1 MKKKYNTKLNK
12 IFYKYSSIDLYKYSS
27 MSLITNIKF
36 FIFGGSIMVGTNYL
50 LEKYNNGPALT
61 AYLYCAPT
69 IYMVVMYM
77 IYKTRG
83 LNGYYTF
90 IVHSLINYV
99 ANVLIIIALM
109 FLIKYMPGKMLETS
123 FIVSIL
129 FTLYSIYYFLSIY
142 KLDFKP

>member
-1 MKKKYNTKLNK
+1 M
-12 IFYKYSSIDLYKYSS
+12 DLY
-27 MSLITNIKF
+27 TNIKY
-36 FIFGGSIMVGTNYL
+36 FILGGSLMVGTNYL
-50 LEKYNNGPALT
+50 LEKYHNGPALT

-69 IYMVVMYM
+69 IYLVVMYM
-77 IYKTRG
+77 IYKSRG

-99 ANVLIIIALM
+99 ANVVIIIALM
-109 FLIKYMPGKMLETS
+109 FLIKCMPTNMFKSS

-129 FTLYSIYYFLSIY
+129 FISYSIYYFLNIY

>member
-1 MKKKYNTKLNK
+1 MDLN
-12 IFYKYSSIDLYKYSS
+12 
-27 MSLITNIKF
+27 TNIKY
-36 FIFGGSIMVGTNYL
+36 FILGGTLMAGTNYIS
-50 LEKYNNGPALT
+50 EKYHNGPALT

-69 IYMVVMYM
+69 IYLVIMYI

-109 FLIKYMPGKMLETS
+109 FLIKYMPTNLFKSS

-129 FTLYSIYYFLSIY
+129 FICYSIYYFLNIY
-142 KLDFKP
+142 KLEFRP

>member
-1 MKKKYNTKLNK
+1 MS
-12 IFYKYSSIDLYKYSS
+12 FY
-27 MSLITNIKF
+27 TNIKY

-50 LEKYNNGPALT
+50 LEKYHNGPALT

-69 IYMVVMYM
+69 IYLLVMYI

-109 FLIKYMPGKMLETS
+109 ILIKCIPTNMFKSSVIVFKSYV
-123 FIVSIL
+123 IVSIL
-129 FTLYSIYYFLSIY
+129 FILYSIYYFLNIY

>member
-1 MKKKYNTKLNK
+1 MDLN
-12 IFYKYSSIDLYKYSS
+12 
-27 MSLITNIKF
+27 TNIKY
-36 FIFGGSIMVGTNYL
+36 FILGGTLMAGTNYIS
-50 LEKYNNGPALT
+50 EKYHNGPALT

-69 IYMVVMYM
+69 IYLVIMYI

-109 FLIKYMPGKMLETS
+109 FLIKYMHTNMFETS
-123 FIVSIL
+123 FIVSML
-129 FTLYSIYYFLSIY
+129 FTLYSVYYFLNIY

>member
-1 MKKKYNTKLNK
+1 M
-12 IFYKYSSIDLYKYSS
+12 DLYS
-27 MSLITNIKF
+27 NIKY
-36 FIFGGSIMVGTNYL
+36 FILGGSLMVGTNYL
-50 LEKYNNGPALT
+50 LEKYHNGPALT

-69 IYMVVMYM
+69 IYLLVMYI

-83 LNGYYTF
+83 FNGYYTF

-109 FLIKYMPGKMLETS
+109 ILIKCIPTNMFTS
-123 FIVSIL
+123 SVIVSIL
-129 FTLYSIYYFLSIY
+129 FILYSIYYFLNIY

>member
-1 MKKKYNTKLNK
+1 MNL
-12 IFYKYSSIDLYKYSS
+12 YS
-27 MSLITNIKF
+27 NIKY
-36 FIFGGSIMVGTNYL
+36 FILGGSIMVGTHYL

-69 IYMVVMYM
+69 IYIVVMYM
-77 IYKTRG
+77 IYTTRG

-99 ANVLIIIALM
+99 ANVLIIVALI
-109 FLIKYMPGKMLETS
+109 FLIKYIPGKMFETS
-123 FIVSIL
+123 VIVSIL
-129 FTLYSIYYFLSIY
+129 FTLYSIYYVLNIY